1 MYYVWREA
9 LKQKFDC
16 FKNCWLVAITTSYQR
31 ESYVSPAPS
40 ALYEWYIRDGMHGMA
55 IVDALRTL
63 HVCGRKC
70 TMYYVRY
77 MCADEYALFALDVCG
92 RISVRYT
99 CEDLKYAYVA
109 HQLEMLD
116 KRASLSATYATCVR
130 TKMQNALCTT
140 YATCVRTNMHYLR

>member
-70 TMYYVRY
+70 TMYARYAWQLWMRYVRY
-77 MCADEYALFALDVCG
+77 MCADENEGTCRIHHPLDQQIRTV
-92 RISVRYT
+92 RI
-99 CEDLKYAYVA
+99 EK
-109 HQLEMLD
+109 
-116 KRASLSATYATCVR
+116 
-130 TKMQNALCTT
+130 NTT
-140 YATCVRTNMHYLR
+140 RKK